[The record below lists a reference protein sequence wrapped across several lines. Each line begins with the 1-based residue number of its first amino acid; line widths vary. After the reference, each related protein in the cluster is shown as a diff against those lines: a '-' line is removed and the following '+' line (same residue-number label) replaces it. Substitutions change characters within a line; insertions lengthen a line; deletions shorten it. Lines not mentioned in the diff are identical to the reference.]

1 MAIGSIGA
9 ISGFTTGFAPSK
21 STGVSPA
28 SATPDASTSTTREGQ
43 PATQSDQ
50 DTLKKLK
57 ARDAEVRRHEQAH
70 VAAAGQYATGGPTF
84 EYTTGPDG
92 KRYATGGE
100 VSIDV
105 SPAKDP
111 EATIRK
117 MQVVRRAA
125 LAPGEPSN
133 QDRQVAAQ
141 ASQNETRARQELA
154 KQRQSE
160 NGGAANPK
168 SPSPGKPYDTTA
180 SEPTRAGFLQ
190 EA

>member
-1 MAIGSIGA
+1 MAIASIGA
-9 ISGFTTGFAPSK
+9 IGGVTTGFAPAK
-21 STGVSPA
+21 AFGQARRATA
-28 SATPDASTSTTREGQ
+28 SDATTANTPEGRS
-43 PATQSDQ
+43 ATQSDQ

-70 VAAAGQYATGGPTF
+70 IAAAGQYATGGPTF

-105 SPAKDP
+105 SPEKDP

-125 LAPGEPSN
+125 LAPAEPSN

-160 NGGAANPK
+160 SGGESPK
-168 SPSPGKPYDTTA
+168 GSAVKLYDTTA
-180 SEPTRAGFLQ
+180 TAAPRVGFQ
-190 EA
+190 QTA